1 MIITYH
7 TSLKKN
13 RYLNPIT
20 DKIVELSGGLG
31 KLERTDKGVKGDG
44 LFWICYQLMMGDPS
58 DGYNMKYFYNKKY
71 GEVSFYNDMKDCTSE
86 YELLTKVVLKIKEL
100 VGDSVEYTAW
110 NDNEMSLSWLELA
123 ELYFSCLYMRGY
135 RDDLT
140 LEKLLIK
147 YGVSYE

>member
-1 MIITYH
+1 
-7 TSLKKN
+7 
-13 RYLNPIT
+13 
-20 DKIVELSGGLG
+20 
-31 KLERTDKGVKGDG
+31 
-44 LFWICYQLMMGDPS
+44 
-58 DGYNMKYFYNKKY
+58 
-71 GEVSFYNDMKDCTSE
+71 MKDCTSE